1 MAVIEINDL
10 RKSYKGHQAVNGVS
24 LSVERG
30 EIFGIAG
37 PNGAG
42 KTSVVECVS
51 GLRRPDGGT
60 VRVLGLDPHGGG
72 RRALQQRIG
81 AQLQEA
87 ALPDAIKVGEA
98 LKMYASFYDD
108 PADWR
113 ALMDE
118 WGLTGRKGD
127 RFAGLSGGW
136 KQRLFIAL
144 ALVGRPEVVLL
155 DELTTGLDPDARR
168 STWGLIRT
176 MREHGVTVVIVT
188 HFMDEAEALCD
199 RVAIIDGGRVTA
211 QGSPRELI
219 GQAGAGAASL
229 EDAYFALTGRN

>member
-1 MAVIEINDL
+1 MPVIEINDL
-10 RKSYKGHQAVNGVS
+10 RKSYGGNQAVDGVS
-24 LSVERG
+24 LTVERG

-42 KTSVVECVS
+42 KTTVVECAS

-60 VRVLGLDPHGGG
+60 VRVLGLDPRDH
-72 RRALQQRIG
+72 RRELLQRVG

-87 ALPDAIKVGEA
+87 ALPDGIKVGEA
-98 LKMYASFYDD
+98 LRLYASLYDH

-118 WGLTGRKGD
+118 WGLKDRKGT
-127 RFAGLSGGW
+127 RFASLSGGW

-144 ALVGRPEVVLL
+144 ALVGNPEVVML

-168 STWGLIRT
+168 TTWGLIRA
-176 MREHGVTVVIVT
+176 MRDRGVTVVLVT
-188 HFMDEAEALCD
+188 HFMDEVEALCD
-199 RVAIIDGGRVTA
+199 RLAIVDHGRVVA
-211 QGSPRELI
+211 EGSPHELI
-219 GQAGAGAASL
+219 AKAGAASL
-229 EDAYFALTGRN
+229 EDAYFTLTGRDLS